1 MEAVSE
7 DLQRK
12 GMLGRFPP
20 IQEQAYN
27 RWLIDHVVPLV
38 RFVGGVSVPLWM
50 IIPPSGWLYLPG
62 GAPQSLWV
70 ASYGIVVPTLVAAV
84 GSTFTSLRRWVV
96 PIAALAL
103 VVVTASALWLAV
115 GIIDVGGGGAPV
127 SALTFGLLAPF
138 MRLPAR
144 TTVFLSV
151 IILGPGIGLTIAD
164 MLNDTISSKAGY
176 YFITAQSNALVVVIG
191 IGIVGEQLLRKT
203 FAGEQIIARQQLLI
217 RRYAPPAVADA
228 IEIGNAATVGAPQ
241 RRRVT
246 ALSSDV
252 VGFTRIADA
261 LDAESLAQIVHEY
274 MGAMVDIVERHG
286 GTVTEFAG
294 DGVMALF
301 GAPAEREPEA
311 QVTAAVAA
319 ATEIQAALPVLNQRW
334 FKLGLDHELQTRIG
348 INTGV
353 SSVGTFGSEGRGTY
367 TAIGLQINIAAR
379 IQAKCEP
386 GSIVLSH
393 ASWQLVND
401 TIVCEP
407 RGETEVKGV
416 HFPIKLYTPTRTPA
430 GPTTTNRTTPAA

>member
-1 MEAVSE
+1 MAEVSE
-7 DLQRK
+7 DLHRK
-12 GMLGRFPP
+12 GVLGRFP
-20 IQEQAYN
+20 IAHEQAYN
-27 RWLIDHVVPLV
+27 SWLIDQIVPLV
-38 RFVGGVSVPLWM
+38 RFVAGVSIPLWM
-50 IIPPSGWLYLPG
+50 LVPPSGWLYLPG

-70 ASYGIVVPTLVAAV
+70 AAYGVVVPTLVAAF
-84 GSTFTSLRRWVV
+84 GTTFTSLRRLVV
-96 PIAALAL
+96 PIAAVTI
-103 VVVTASALWLAV
+103 VVVTACVYWSVAIVNV
-115 GIIDVGGGGAPV
+115 GSGGAPV
-127 SALTFGLLAPF
+127 AALTFGLIAPF

-144 TTVFLSV
+144 TTALLGVTL
-151 IILGPGIGLTIAD
+151 LGPGIGLTITD
-164 MLNDTISSKAGY
+164 MLSDTITNKAGY
-176 YFITAQSNALVVVIG
+176 FFITAQLNAVVLVAG
-191 IGIVGEQLLRKT
+191 IGTVGEQLLRKT
-203 FAGEQIIARQQLLI
+203 FVGEQIIARQQLLI

-252 VGFTRIADA
+252 VGFTRMADA

-301 GAPAEREPEA
+301 GAPADRAPED

-319 ATEIQAALPVLNQRW
+319 ATKIQATLPVLNRRW

-379 IQAKCEP
+379 VQAKCEP
-386 GSIVLSH
+386 GSILLSH
-393 ASWQLVND
+393 SSWQLVKD

-407 RGETEVKGV
+407 RGEAEVKGV
-416 HFPIKLYTPTRTPA
+416 HFPIRLYTPSHA
-430 GPTTTNRTTPAA
+430 GPATTNASSPAV